1 MRRTG
6 RDRQVRAGLEAEPG
20 PGTDWITMSINL
32 ADDAIHALNRA
43 SAAAARK
50 GTEAIT
56 PTDILAGSV
65 SQRDPRLLEI
75 LDRLGLELESLPEEL
90 RDLPETYQGHLPF
103 TPDSHEVLAAAVTAA
118 ESGNGA
124 TTSGHLLLG
133 VARAGDMGARKTLE
147 EWGLDADAF
156 GDALAAALAPQPADG
171 PDPVS
176 ATPGAG
182 TALLLALTIAMGCT
196 ADTASDTTRDAEDP
210 FAATPADGPFPQ
222 FGPAPPDYVPT
233 AAGAPST
240 DIWLGRIERGG
251 QGELVIAG
259 LANATNR
266 DGYDNQPAFDP
277 SGTAFYYTAAV
288 DSTQTDTYR
297 HRLDAGFSE
306 QVTTTPGAS
315 EFSPT
320 PIPGQA
326 AFSAIHEKN
335 GLQYLWRYRADGTE
349 MGPIFATAEPVGYH
363 AWADGHT
370 LAMFI
375 LGSPP
380 TLQIGDALSG
390 EIRTVAEN
398 PGRSLHRIP
407 GSNEISFVRKGD
419 GDEWWIERLD
429 PASGRSER
437 VVQTLPGREDHAW
450 TPEGEILMGDG
461 VVLFAW
467 TGQGEW
473 REVAALDGEAGDIS
487 RLAVSPDGSHI
498 AVVRNR
504 GGP

>member
-1 MRRTG
+1 
-6 RDRQVRAGLEAEPG
+6 
-20 PGTDWITMSINL
+20 MSINL

-56 PTDILAGSV
+56 PADILAGSV
-65 SQRDPRLLEI
+65 SQRDPHLLEL
-75 LDRLGLELESLPEEL
+75 LDQLGLELDSLPEEM
-90 RDLPETYQGHLPF
+90 RDLPETYHGHLPF
-103 TPDSHEVLAAAVTAA
+103 TPDSHEVLAAAVTAAA

-133 VARAGDMGARKTLE
+133 VARAGDQATGRTLDQ
-147 EWGLDADAF
+147 WGLDADAF
-156 GDALAAALAPQPADG
+156 AAALAPQPADG
-171 PDPVS
+171 PDTASP
-176 ATPGAG
+176 TPGTG
-182 TALLLALTIAMGCT
+182 TALLLALSLALACT
-196 ADTASDTTRDAEDP
+196 ADTASDTTQDSGDP

-222 FGPAPPDYVPT
+222 FGPAAPDYVPT

-259 LANATNR
+259 LANATDR

-277 SGTAFYYTAAV
+277 SGAALYYTAAL

-297 HRLDAGFSE
+297 HRLDNGFSE
-306 QVTTTPGAS
+306 RVTTTPGAS

-335 GLQYLWRYRADGTE
+335 GLQYLWRYGADGSE
-349 MGPIFATAEPVGYH
+349 MGPIFSTAEPVGYH

-370 LAMFI
+370 VAMFI

-380 TLQIGDALSG
+380 TLQVGDALTG

-407 GSNEISFVRKGD
+407 GSAEISFVQKD
-419 GDEWWIERLD
+419 AGDEWWIERLD

-450 TPEGEILMGDG
+450 TPRGEILMGDG
-461 VVLFAW
+461 SVLFAW
-467 TGQGEW
+467 SGEGEW
-473 REVAALDGEAGDIS
+473 REIAALGGEAGDIS
-487 RLAVSPDGSHI
+487 RIAVSPDGLRI
-498 AVVRNR
+498 ALVRNR

>member
-1 MRRTG
+1 
-6 RDRQVRAGLEAEPG
+6 
-20 PGTDWITMSINL
+20 MSINL

-75 LDRLGLELESLPEEL
+75 VDQLGLELESLPEEF
-90 RDLPETYQGHLPF
+90 RDLPETYHGHLPF
-103 TPDSHEVLAAAVTAA
+103 TPASHEVLAAAVTAA
-118 ESGNGA
+118 AEAGNGA

-133 VARAGDMGARKTLE
+133 VARAGDGAARKALE
-147 EWGLDADAF
+147 AWGLDADALR
-156 GDALAAALAPQPADG
+156 DALAAALAPQPADG
-171 PDPVS
+171 SGTVS
-176 ATPGAG
+176 HAPGAG
-182 TALLLALTIAMGCT
+182 TALLLALTLAVACT
-196 ADTASDTTRDAEDP
+196 GDTASDTTQGSEDP
-210 FAATPADGPFPQ
+210 FAATPADGPVPQ

-240 DIWLGRIERGG
+240 DIWLGRVERGE

-259 LANATNR
+259 LANATDR

-277 SGTAFYYTAAV
+277 PAAAFYYTAAV

-297 HRLDAGFSE
+297 HRLDSGASE
-306 QVTTTPGAS
+306 RVTTTPGAS

-326 AFSAIHEKN
+326 AFSAIHEN
-335 GLQYLWRYRADGTE
+335 SGLQYLWRYGADGSD

-363 AWADGHT
+363 AWADAHT
-370 LAMFI
+370 VAMFI
-375 LGSPP
+375 LGDPP
-380 TLQIGDALSG
+380 TLQVGDALSG

-407 GSNEISFVRKGD
+407 GSNEISFVRKD
-419 GDEWWIERLD
+419 DADEWWIERLD
-429 PASGRSER
+429 PATGRSER

-450 TPEGEILMGDG
+450 TPQGEILMGDG
-461 VVLFAW
+461 RVLFAW
-467 TGQGEW
+467 SGGGEW
-473 REVAALDGEAGDIS
+473 REIAALGGEAGDIS
-487 RLAVSPDGSHI
+487 RIAVSPDGSHI
-498 AVVRNR
+498 ALVRNR

>member
-1 MRRTG
+1 
-6 RDRQVRAGLEAEPG
+6 
-20 PGTDWITMSINL
+20 MSINL

-43 SAAAARK
+43 SAAAARE
-50 GTEAIT
+50 GREAIT
-56 PTDILAGSV
+56 PIDILAGSV

-75 LDRLGLELESLPEEL
+75 LDRLGLELESLPEEM
-90 RDLPETYQGHLPF
+90 RDLPETYHGHLPF

-118 ESGNGA
+118 DESGSVA

-133 VARAGDMGARKTLE
+133 VARAGDVAAQKALQ
-147 EWGLDADAF
+147 EWGLDA
-156 GDALAAALAPQPADG
+156 DALAAALAPQPADG
-171 PDPVS
+171 SGTVS
-176 ATPGAG
+176 ATPGTG
-182 TALLLALTIAMGCT
+182 TALLLALSLALACT
-196 ADTASDTTRDAEDP
+196 ADTASDTVQDAGDP

-222 FGPAPPDYVPT
+222 FDPAPPDYVPT

-240 DIWLGRIERGG
+240 DIWLGRIERGR

-259 LANATNR
+259 LANATDR

-277 SGTAFYYTAAV
+277 SGAAFYYTAAV
-288 DSTQTDTYR
+288 DSAQTDTYR
-297 HRLDAGFSE
+297 YRLDDGASE
-306 QVTTTPGAS
+306 RITTTPGAS

-335 GLQYLWRYRADGTE
+335 GLQYLWRYGTDGSE
-349 MGPIFATAEPVGYH
+349 MGSIFATAEPVGYH
-363 AWADGHT
+363 AWVDRNT
-370 LAMFI
+370 VAMFI

-380 TLQIGDALSG
+380 TLQVGDALSG

-407 GSNEISFVRKGD
+407 GSNDISFVRKD
-419 GDEWWIERLD
+419 AEDEWWIERLD

-437 VVQTLPGREDHAW
+437 VVRTLPGREDYAW
-450 TPEGEILMGDG
+450 TPQGEVLMGDG
-461 VVLFAW
+461 DVLFAW
-467 TGQGEW
+467 SGEGEW
-473 REVAALDGEAGDIS
+473 SEVADLGGEAGDIS
-487 RLAVSPDGSHI
+487 RIAVSPDGSHI

>member
-1 MRRTG
+1 MRPTG
-6 RDRQVRAGLEAEPG
+6 RDRRARAGLEAEPG
-20 PGTDWITMSINL
+20 PGTDCITMSINL

-65 SQRDPRLLEI
+65 SQRDPRLLEV
-75 LDRLGLELESLPEEL
+75 LDELGLKVESLPEEM

-118 ESGNGA
+118 EAGDGA

-133 VARAGDMGARKTLE
+133 VASAGDAAAQKALE
-147 EWGLDADAF
+147 EWGLDADALA
-156 GDALAAALAPQPADG
+156 DALAAALAPQQADG
-171 PDPVS
+171 SETVS
-176 ATPGAG
+176 ATPGPG
-182 TALLLALTIAMGCT
+182 TALLLALSLAVACT
-196 ADTASDTTRDAEDP
+196 ADTASDTAQDSGDP
-210 FAATPADGPFPQ
+210 FAATPADGPFPE

-251 QGELVIAG
+251 QGELVVAS
-259 LANATNR
+259 LANATDR

-277 SGTAFYYTAAV
+277 SGAAFYYTAAV

-297 HRLDAGFSE
+297 HRLDSGSSE
-306 QVTTTPGAS
+306 RVTSTPGAS

-335 GLQYLWRYRADGTE
+335 GLQYLWRYGADGSE
-349 MGPIFATAEPVGYH
+349 MGPIFSTAEPVGYH

-370 LAMFI
+370 VAMFI

-380 TLQIGDALSG
+380 TLQVGDALSG

-407 GSNEISFVRKGD
+407 GSNEISFVRKD
-419 GDEWWIERLD
+419 NGDEWWIERFD

-437 VVQTLPGREDHAW
+437 VVRTLPGREDHAW
-450 TPEGEILMGDG
+450 TPQGEVLMGDG
-461 VVLFAW
+461 SVLFAW
-467 TGQGEW
+467 SGEGEW
-473 REVAALDGEAGDIS
+473 REIAVLDGEAGDIS
-487 RLAVSPDGSHI
+487 RIAVSPDGSHI
-498 AVVRNR
+498 ALVRNR